1 MFCEQVKFYYEGNNF
16 CFGIRVWNSADN
28 WFIICAHCGA
38 IFYPENVHDVEAL
51 GYWVDF
57 SDYIK

>member
-1 MFCEQVKFYYEGNNF
+1 MCSEQVKFYDEENALS
-16 CFGIRVWNSADN
+16 FGIQVWTDADN

-38 IFYPENVHDVEAL
+38 IFYPENVHDVEVL

-57 SDYIK
+57 SDCIR

>member
-1 MFCEQVKFYYEGNNF
+1 MFCEQVKFYYEENNF
-16 CFGIRVWNSADN
+16 CFGIRVWNGADN
-28 WFIICAHCGA
+28 WFIVCAHCGTV
-38 IFYPENVHDVEAL
+38 FYPENVHDVEAL

>member
-1 MFCEQVKFYYEGNNF
+1 MFCEQVKFYDEANNL
-16 CFGIRVWNSADN
+16 CFGIRAWTDADN
-28 WFIICAHCGA
+28 WLIICAHCGE
-38 IFYPENVHDVEAL
+38 ILYPEDVHDVETL